1 MSAATL
7 ETLSLD
13 VLDAAPLSA
22 GPLPA
27 DSAAGDKAPG
37 VCAFDGCTHGV
48 PKPAGGRGRP
58 PKFCEEH
65 KGGKGAKTQ
74 ENFASAR
81 SGLSGK
87 SWPKAAEVET
97 LLTRYVH
104 GLGIALS
111 FVHEKDGEVIIVGGP
126 DVVHELVELAKDERD
141 LRKYLE
147 WLTAPGKYSGLALAV
162 AGVAIPIM
170 SNHGLIQIDLS
181 KILGPRGGGT
191 K

>member
-7 ETLSLD
+7 ETLDLD
-13 VLDAAPLSA
+13 VLDVVSPAAT
-22 GPLPA
+22 
-27 DSAAGDKAPG
+27 AAGDKTPA
-37 VCAFDGCTHGV
+37 VCQKPGCTNGI
-48 PKPAGGRGRP
+48 PKTGRGRP
-58 PKFCEEH
+58 PKFCDEH
-65 KGGKGAKTQ
+65 KSGAPKPQ
-74 ENFASAR
+74 ENFASSK

-97 LLTRYVH
+97 LLTKYVQM
-104 GLGIALS
+104 LGVSLQ
-111 FVHEKDGEVIIVGGP
+111 FVHQKDGEVILLGGP
-126 DVVHELVELAKDERD
+126 DVVHELVELAKDERQ

-147 WLTAPGKYSGLALAV
+147 WLTAPGKYAPLTLAL

-181 KILGPRGGGT
+181 KVLGINTGGE

>member
-1 MSAATL
+1 MTDTL

-27 DSAAGDKAPG
+27 DSAAKDKAPG
-37 VCAFDGCTHGV
+37 ICAADGCQNGV
-48 PKPAGGRGRP
+48 IKPAGGRGRP
-58 PKFCEEH
+58 PKFCPEH
-65 KGGKGAKTQ
+65 KGGAGKPQ
-74 ENFASAR
+74 ENFAS
-81 SGLSGK
+81 SKSSLSGK
-87 SWPKAAEVET
+87 AWPKAAEVET

-111 FVHEKDGEVIIVGGP
+111 FVHEKDGEVIILGGP

-170 SNHGLIQIDLS
+170 SNHGLIQIDLT